1 MTVAAKESTFSLGSG
16 ISERAVESQLDIEEL
31 CRRIGDDFFNI
42 VPGNYKTYCSFS
54 SRTCAYVLRRLGFQ
68 AVLRP
73 CQLWH
78 AGTENNYVIGFV
90 GNKPTRGKWDGHVIC
105 QVGSW
110 FIDAAVSHLSSDFG
124 LKVPD
129 VAVGK
134 CFDLPSRV
142 IARVGIS
149 PQDSLWWIDPPN
161 KSKVNPPG
169 EPQGLVEKYGTLLAD
184 RVRSTNIG
192 SSHAHNP
199 NC

>member
-1 MTVAAKESTFSLGSG
+1 MTAAARVSTFNLGNDS
-16 ISERAVESQLDIEEL
+16 SDQTVENQLDIEEL
-31 CRRIGDDFFNI
+31 CRRIGGEFFNI
-42 VPGNYKTYCSFS
+42 VPSNYKTYCSLN
-54 SRTCAYVLRRLGFQ
+54 SRICAYALRRLGVQ

-78 AGTENNYVIGFV
+78 AGAENNVVIGFV

-110 FIDAAVSHLSSDFG
+110 VIDAAVSHLSSEFG

-142 IARVGIS
+142 IARIGIT
-149 PQDSLWWIDPPN
+149 PQDSLWWIDPPTKN
-161 KSKVNPPG
+161 KVNPPV
-169 EPQGLVEKYGTLLAD
+169 EPLGLIEKYGTLLAD
-184 RVRSTNIG
+184 RVTSTKIG
-192 SSHAHNP
+192 SSHARNP
-199 NC
+199 DF